1 MNLLLSVHRA
11 IFKMY
16 NEQANFS
23 GDSVVKKPPA
33 KAENTEDMSS
43 IPGSGRSS
51 GEGNDN
57 PIQCPCL
64 EESHGQKSLMGDSPW
79 GRKGVGHDLGT

>member
-1 MNLLLSVHRA
+1 MNLLLSVHTA
-11 IFKMY
+11 VFKMY
-16 NEQANFS
+16 NEQVGSS
-23 GDSVVKKPPA
+23 GDSVVKNPPA

-43 IPGSGRSS
+43 ILGSRRPP

-64 EESHGQKSLMGDSPW
+64 EKSHGQKSLVGDGPW
-79 GRKGVGHDLGT
+79 GCKGVGHDLGT